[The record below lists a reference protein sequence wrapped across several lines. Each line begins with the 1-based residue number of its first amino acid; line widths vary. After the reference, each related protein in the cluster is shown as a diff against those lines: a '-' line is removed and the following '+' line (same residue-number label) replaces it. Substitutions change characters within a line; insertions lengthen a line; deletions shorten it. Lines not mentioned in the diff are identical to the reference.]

1 MLCDDL
7 FVVTIRPVEGFQQG
21 YAGFSSAHR
30 DWARWSLT
38 DTVMIAPYDPFSAGK
53 QAYLGSLD
61 LEAGFASKKITEEA
75 YDQDDLAK
83 VFIKVRHAHIIYYHY
98 LISVLTAPLTMRD
111 RIIKIRYSLQDSVLL
126 WTFGTSNCC
135 S

>member
-7 FVVTIRPVEGFQQG
+7 FVVTIRPVEGFPQG

-38 DTVMIAPYDPFSAGK
+38 DTVTMAPYDPFSAGK

-61 LEAGFASKKITEEA
+61 LEVGFASKKITEEA

-83 VFIKVRHAHIIYYHY
+83 VFIRVRFVPSTTTSS
-98 LISVLTAPLTMRD
+98 LIGMFTAPSDMCCRTTKTKYLHR
-111 RIIKIRYSLQDSVLL
+111 DSVLL
-126 WTFGTSNCC
+126 WTFVT
-135 S
+135 